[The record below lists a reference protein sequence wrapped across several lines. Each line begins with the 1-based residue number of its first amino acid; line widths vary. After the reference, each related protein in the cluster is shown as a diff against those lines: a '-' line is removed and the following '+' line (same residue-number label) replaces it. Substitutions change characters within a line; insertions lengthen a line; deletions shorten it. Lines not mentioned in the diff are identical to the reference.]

1 MPSSPAGPSLS
12 TPALFSFRAS
22 ARKADIRQARAGLHG
37 RGAFCWW
44 LLCLALFLVASAA
57 HAQTFPKFTGL
68 VVDDANVIP
77 ADRKAALEQKLEAFQ
92 QQTGRQLVVA
102 TIADMQGYPL
112 EDYGYRLGRAWSVG
126 LKDVNNGVILFIAP
140 NNPAGQRGPRI
151 EVGYGLEPV
160 LTDALA
166 SIIVR
171 EKMMPPL
178 RANGDVPGALEAGAD
193 AIIQQLSLPDEEA
206 KAAQAKAIAEF
217 DRTHKSSS
225 RTGGGVPLGLIFWI
239 IVAAF
244 IFLSMRRRRLGPKG
258 PWGARRYDSG
268 GSNWPV
274 WLWVASEIA
283 DAASRGNRGGGW
295 SGGSWGSGGGSDGG
309 WGGGG
314 FTGGGGG
321 SFGGGGA
328 SGDW

>member
-1 MPSSPAGPSLS
+1 MPFGLSRSKPSLS
-12 TPALFSFRAS
+12 FLSS
-22 ARKADIRQARAGLHG
+22 KKGGLRQAQASRHWGL
-37 RGAFCWW
+37 W
-44 LLCLALFLVASAA
+44 LIAWLWCLAAFATAA
-57 HAQTFPKFTGL
+57 QAQTFPKFTGL

-77 ADRKAALEQKLEAFQ
+77 PDREAALTRKLQDFQ
-92 QQTGRQLVVA
+92 QKTGRQLVVA

-112 EDYGYRLGRAWSVG
+112 EDYGYRLGRAWGVG
-126 LKDVNNGVILFIAP
+126 LKDVNNGVILFLAP

-166 SIIVR
+166 SIIIR
-171 EKMMPPL
+171 EKMVPVL
-178 RANGDVPGALEAGAD
+178 RANGDIPGALEAGTD
-193 AIIQQLSLPDEEA
+193 AIIQQLSLPDEDA

-217 DRTHKSSS
+217 DRSHKSSRS
-225 RTGGGVPLGLIFWI
+225 SGGDVPIGLIFWI
-239 IVAAF
+239 IVAGF
-244 IFLSMRRRRLGPKG
+244 VFLSMRRGRSLKG
-258 PWGARRYDSG
+258 PWGARRYDR

-274 WLWVASEIA
+274 WLWVASEVA
-283 DAASRGNRGGGW
+283 DAASRSGRSGGNGW
-295 SGGSWGSGGGSDGG
+295 SGGSWGGGDSDGGG

-314 FTGGGGG
+314 FSGGGGG

>member
-1 MPSSPAGPSLS
+1 MPQAFARWWTAFALTLLACLS
-12 TPALFSFRAS
+12 T
-22 ARKADIRQARAGLHG
+22 
-37 RGAFCWW
+37 
-44 LLCLALFLVASAA
+44 AA
-57 HAQTFPKFTGL
+57 QAQTFPKFTGL

-77 ADRKAALEQKLEAFQ
+77 PDREAALAQKLQAFQ

-102 TIADMQGYPL
+102 TIADTQGYPL
-112 EDYGYRLGRAWSVG
+112 EDYGYRLGRAWGVG
-126 LKDVNNGVILFIAP
+126 LKDVNNGAILFIAP

-166 SIIVR
+166 SVIIR
-171 EKMMPPL
+171 QKMMPIL
-178 RANGDVPGALEAGAD
+178 RANGDVPAALEAGTD

-206 KAAQAKAIAEF
+206 KAAQAKAIQEF
-217 DRTHKSSS
+217 DRTHETRQRSS
-225 RTGGGVPLGLIFWI
+225 GGGLPLGLIFWI

-244 IFLSMRRRRLGPKG
+244 VFLSMRRGRRRKG
-258 PWGARRYDSG
+258 PWGSRRYRRDG
-268 GSNWPV
+268 NWPI

-283 DAASRGNRGGGW
+283 ESAARGRGHGSGWGGGN
-295 SGGSWGSGGGSDGG
+295 WGSGGGGGGG
-309 WGGGG
+309 WLGGG

>member
-1 MPSSPAGPSLS
+1 M
-12 TPALFSFRAS
+12 
-22 ARKADIRQARAGLHG
+22 
-37 RGAFCWW
+37 
-44 LLCLALFLVASAA
+44 
-57 HAQTFPKFTGL
+57 
-68 VVDDANVIP
+68 DDANVIP
-77 ADRKAALEQKLEAFQ
+77 PDREAALTQKLEAFQ
-92 QQTGRQLVVA
+92 QQTGRQFVVA

-112 EDYGYRLGRAWSVG
+112 EDYGYRLGRAWGVG

-166 SIIVR
+166 SVIIR
-171 EKMMPPL
+171 EKMMPL
-178 RANGDVPGALEAGAD
+178 LKASGDIPGALEAGSD

-206 KAAQAKAIAEF
+206 KAAQTKAIEEF
-217 DRTHKSSS
+217 DRTHETRQRSSGS
-225 RTGGGVPLGLIFWI
+225 GVPLGLIFWVT
-239 IVAAF
+239 VAAF
-244 IFLSMRRRRLGPKG
+244 VFLSMRRGRRRKG
-258 PWGARRYDSG
+258 PWGTRRYRRD
-268 GSNWPV
+268 SNWPI

-283 DAASRGNRGGGW
+283 ESASRGSGR
-295 SGGSWGSGGGSDGG
+295 SGGSWGGGGGGG

-328 SGDW
+328 SGGW

>member
-1 MPSSPAGPSLS
+1 MPIRPPRWISAGKTVPHPI
-12 TPALFSFRAS
+12 TRWWAALAL
-22 ARKADIRQARAGLHG
+22 AL
-37 RGAFCWW
+37 
-44 LLCLALFLVASAA
+44 LLCLPGTAQ
-57 HAQTFPKFTGL
+57 AQTFPKFTGL

-77 ADRKAALEQKLEAFQ
+77 ADRKATLEQKLEAFQ
-92 QQTGRQLVVA
+92 KQTGRQFVVA
-102 TIADMQGYPL
+102 TIADTQGYPL

-126 LKDVNNGVILFIAP
+126 LKDVNNGVVLFIAP

-151 EVGYGLEPV
+151 EVGYGLEPI

-166 SIIVR
+166 SIIIR
-171 EKMMPPL
+171 EKMMPVL
-178 RANGDVPGALEAGAD
+178 RADGDVPGALEAGAD

-206 KAAQAKAIAEF
+206 RAAQAKAIAEF
-217 DRTHKSSS
+217 DRTHKAEARS
-225 RTGGGVPLGLIFWI
+225 GGGVPLGLIFWV

-244 IFLSMRRRRLGPKG
+244 VFLSMRRGRKGIRTG
-258 PWGARRYDSG
+258 PWGSRRYQDGDSN
-268 GSNWPV
+268 SNWPV

-283 DAASRGNRGGGW
+283 DAATRSGRGSGSWG
-295 SGGSWGSGGGSDGG
+295 GGSWGGGGGSDGG

>member
-1 MPSSPAGPSLS
+1 MPFGLSLS
-12 TPALFSFRAS
+12 KPALSLCS
-22 ARKADIRQARAGLHG
+22 LQKKGGPRQARAE
-37 RGAFCWW
+37 RWVWIFIAVA
-44 LLCLALFLVASAA
+44 LALFATAA
-57 HAQTFPKFTGL
+57 PAQTFPKFSGL

-77 ADRKAALEQKLEAFQ
+77 PDREAALTRKLQDFQ
-92 QQTGRQLVVA
+92 QKTGRQLVVA
-102 TIADMQGYPL
+102 TIGDMQGYPL
-112 EDYGYRLGRAWSVG
+112 EDYGYRLGRAWGVG

-166 SIIVR
+166 SIIIR
-171 EKMMPPL
+171 EKMVPIL
-178 RANGDVPGALEAGAD
+178 RANGDIPGALDAGTN
-193 AIIQQLSLPDEEA
+193 AIIQQLSLPDEDA
-206 KAAQAKAIAEF
+206 KAAQAKAIQEF

-225 RTGGGVPLGLIFWI
+225 HSGGGVPVGLIFWI
-239 IVAAF
+239 IVAGF
-244 IFLSMRRRRLGPKG
+244 VFLSMRRGRSPKG
-258 PWGARRYDSG
+258 PWGARRYDQ

-283 DAASRGNRGGGW
+283 DAASRSGRSGSGW
-295 SGGSWGSGGGSDGG
+295 SGGSSSWGGSDSGGGWSDGG
-309 WGGGG
+309 
-314 FTGGGGG
+314 FSGGGGG